1 MTNMNL
7 DKIFRDS
14 INEIKSKW
22 TLPKTGFL
30 SGGSIANLVWEKV
43 SGNKAV
49 INDID
54 IYHLH
59 SVIDKADEEELRQK
73 QNFQKKDKIVYED
86 YSGISINVKLSS
98 FYIIEKVS
106 TNGILNEIEYK
117 SNTEDP
123 QIIIESFDINCCQI
137 GYDLATDKF
146 YWTKEFEE
154 FLTTGEIRLV
164 NLSSPAHSAMR
175 LVKKQID
182 LSAKLP
188 ELELDI
194 IAYTL
199 SNGSF
204 LDTTKHRFKQRYAD
218 MFEKYMSGLESRFEL
233 IRDKDL
239 ELHLQMNKNVHDKM
253 YALKPKVNGLN
264 IDPSQK
270 VGLYQ
275 SKDFLFWV
283 RNILGNYDL
292 EKMWYNLHLIFDYN
306 LGMKNYLDCSP
317 TEEEVNLINRLATNA
332 PDCVRHLNGFPL
344 SRQLYIIKTLFD
356 KFKNDPIIAISI
368 LETYCIDYNVDI
380 ENEMDLLLLE
390 LSVRKKILEDPRDKV
405 RKILETQ
412 SEEYNNRSNSIDNLP
427 F

>member
-1 MTNMNL
+1 MNL
-7 DKIFRDS
+7 DKLFRDS
-14 INEIKSKW
+14 ITEIKSKW
-22 TLPKTGFL
+22 ILPKTGFL

-54 IYHLH
+54 IYHLN

-182 LSAKLP
+182 LNAKL
-188 ELELDI
+188 LDSELDI

-199 SNGSF
+199 YNGSF

-233 IRDKDL
+233 TRDEEL
-239 ELHLQMNKNVHDKM
+239 ELHLKMNKDVHDKI
-253 YALKPKVNGLN
+253 YVLKPKTTGLN
-264 IDPSQK
+264 IDPAQK
-270 VGLYQ
+270 IGLQ
-275 SKDFLFWV
+275 LSKDFLFWV
-283 RNILGNYDL
+283 RNIFGNLEL
-292 EKMWYNLHLIFDYN
+292 EKMWYKLHLVFDYN
-306 LGMKNYLDCSP
+306 LGIKNYLDYKP
-317 TEEEVNLINRLATNA
+317 TEKEINFFNRLLVNA
-332 PDCVRHLNGFPL
+332 SDCVRHLSGFPL
-344 SRQLYIIKTLFD
+344 SRQMYIVNTIFD
-356 KFKNDPIIAISI
+356 KFKDDPIVAISI
-368 LETYCIDYNVDI
+368 LETHCIDYNIDL
-380 ENEMDLLLLE
+380 ENDMDLLLLE
-390 LSVRKKILEDPRDKV
+390 LSVRKKILDDPRDKV
-405 RKILETQ
+405 RKIFEI
-412 SEEYNNRSNSIDNLP
+412 EESISQTVIIDKLP

>member
-1 MTNMNL
+1 MNL
-7 DKIFRDS
+7 DKLFRDS
-14 INEIKSKW
+14 ITEIKSKW
-22 TLPKTGFL
+22 VLPKTGFL
-30 SGGSIANLVWEKV
+30 SGGSLANLVWEKV

-59 SVIDKADEEELRQK
+59 SIIDKANEEELRQK

-86 YSGISINVKLSS
+86 YSGISINFKLSS

-123 QIIIESFDINCCQI
+123 KIIIESFDINCCQI

-182 LSAKLP
+182 LNTKLP

-199 SNGSF
+199 QNGSF
-204 LDTTKHRFKQRYAD
+204 LDTIKQRFKQRYAD

-233 IRDKDL
+233 NRDEEL
-239 ELHLQMNKNVHDKM
+239 ELHLQMNKNVHDKI

-264 IDPSQK
+264 IDPAQK
-270 VGLYQ
+270 IGLHL

-283 RNILGNYDL
+283 RNIFGNFEL
-292 EKMWYNLHLIFDYN
+292 EKMWYKLHLVFDYN
-306 LGMKNYLDCSP
+306 LGIKNYLDYKP
-317 TEEEVNLINRLATNA
+317 TEKEINFFNRLLVNA
-332 PDCVRHLNGFPL
+332 SDCVRHLSGFPL
-344 SRQLYIIKTLFD
+344 SRQMYIVNTIFD
-356 KFKNDPIIAISI
+356 KFKDDPIVAISI
-368 LETYCIDYNVDI
+368 LETHCIDYNIDL
-380 ENEMDLLLLE
+380 ENDMDLLLLE
-390 LSVRKKILEDPRDKV
+390 LSVRKKILDDPRDKV
-405 RKILETQ
+405 RKILETE
-412 SEEYNNRSNSIDNLP
+412 SEEYRSFGSIDILP
-427 F
+427 L

>member
-1 MTNMNL
+1 MNL
-7 DKIFRDS
+7 DKLFRDS

-22 TLPKTGFL
+22 ELPKTGFL

-43 SGNKAV
+43 SGNKAI

-59 SVIDKADEEELRQK
+59 SVIDKANEEELRQK
-73 QNFQKKDKIVYED
+73 QNFQKKDKVVYED
-86 YSGISINVKLSS
+86 YSGISINLKLST
-98 FYIIEKVS
+98 FYIIESVS

-117 SNTEDP
+117 SNTNDP

-137 GYDLATDKF
+137 GYDIEADKF

-154 FLTTGEIRLV
+154 FLNTGEIRLV

-182 LSAKLP
+182 LNAKLP
-188 ELELDI
+188 ELELDL

-199 SNGSF
+199 YNGSF
-204 LDTTKHRFKQRYAD
+204 SDTTKHRFKQRYAD
-218 MFEKYMSGLESRFEL
+218 MFEKYKTGLESRFEL
-233 IRDKDL
+233 VRDEEL
-239 ELHLQMNKNVHDKM
+239 EEHLRMNKNVYDKI
-253 YALKPKVNGLN
+253 YTLKPKVSGLD
-264 IDPSQK
+264 IDTAQK
-270 VGLYQ
+270 IGLHL
-275 SKDFLFWV
+275 SKDFIFWV
-283 RNILGNYDL
+283 RNIFGDFDL
-292 EKMWYNLHLIFDYN
+292 EKMWYKLHLIFDYN
-306 LGMKNYLDCSP
+306 LGIKTYLDCSP
-317 TEEEVNLINRLATNA
+317 TEPEVDLINRLVTYA

-368 LETYCIDYNVDI
+368 LETYCIDYNINI
-380 ENEMDLLLLE
+380 ENDMDLLLLE
-390 LSVRKKILEDPRDKV
+390 LAVRKKIIEDPRDKA
-405 RKILETQ
+405 RKILETE
-412 SEEYNNRSNSIDNLP
+412 SEEYKRGSIDDLP

>member
-1 MTNMNL
+1 MNL
-7 DKIFRDS
+7 DKLFRDS
-14 INEIKSKW
+14 ITEIKSKW
-22 TLPKTGFL
+22 ILPKTGFL
-30 SGGSIANLVWEKV
+30 SGGSLANLVWEKV

-54 IYHLH
+54 IYHLN

-86 YSGISINVKLSS
+86 YYGISINVKLSS

-182 LSAKLP
+182 LNAKL
-188 ELELDI
+188 LDSELDI

-199 SNGSF
+199 YNGSF

-233 IRDKDL
+233 TRDEEL
-239 ELHLQMNKNVHDKM
+239 ELHLKMNKDVHDKI
-253 YALKPKVNGLN
+253 YALKPKTTGLN
-264 IDPSQK
+264 IDPAQK
-270 VGLYQ
+270 IGLQ
-275 SKDFLFWV
+275 LSKDFLFWV
-283 RNILGNYDL
+283 RNIFGNLEL
-292 EKMWYNLHLIFDYN
+292 EKMWYKLHLVFDYN
-306 LGMKNYLDCSP
+306 LGIKNYLDYKP
-317 TEEEVNLINRLATNA
+317 TEKEINFFNRLLVNA
-332 PDCVRHLNGFPL
+332 SDCVRHLSGFPL
-344 SRQLYIIKTLFD
+344 SRQMYIVNTIFD
-356 KFKNDPIIAISI
+356 KFKDDPIVAISI
-368 LETYCIDYNVDI
+368 LETHCIDYNIDL
-380 ENEMDLLLLE
+380 ENDMDLLLLE
-390 LSVRKKILEDPRDKV
+390 LSVRKKILDDPRDKV
-405 RKILETQ
+405 RKIFEI
-412 SEEYNNRSNSIDNLP
+412 EESISQTVIIDKLP

>member
-1 MTNMNL
+1 MNL
-7 DKIFRDS
+7 DKLFRDS
-14 INEIKSKW
+14 ITEIKSKW
-22 TLPKTGFL
+22 ILPKTGFL
-30 SGGSIANLVWEKV
+30 SGGSLANLVWEKV

-54 IYHLH
+54 IYHLN

-86 YSGISINVKLSS
+86 YSGISVNVKLSS

-182 LSAKLP
+182 LNAKL
-188 ELELDI
+188 LDSELDI

-199 SNGSF
+199 YNGSF

-233 IRDKDL
+233 TRDEEL
-239 ELHLQMNKNVHDKM
+239 ELHLKMNKDVHDKI
-253 YALKPKVNGLN
+253 YALKPKTTGLN
-264 IDPSQK
+264 IDPAQK
-270 VGLYQ
+270 IGLQ
-275 SKDFLFWV
+275 LSKDFLFWV
-283 RNILGNYDL
+283 RNIFGNLEL
-292 EKMWYNLHLIFDYN
+292 EKMWYKLHLVFDYN
-306 LGMKNYLDCSP
+306 LGIKNYLDYKP
-317 TEEEVNLINRLATNA
+317 TEKEINFFNRLLVNA
-332 PDCVRHLNGFPL
+332 SDCVRHLSGFPL
-344 SRQLYIIKTLFD
+344 SRQMYIVNTIFD
-356 KFKNDPIIAISI
+356 KFKDDPIVAISI
-368 LETYCIDYNVDI
+368 LETHCIDYNIDL
-380 ENEMDLLLLE
+380 ENDMDLLLLE
-390 LSVRKKILEDPRDKV
+390 LSVRKKILDDPRDKV
-405 RKILETQ
+405 RKIFEI
-412 SEEYNNRSNSIDNLP
+412 EESISQTVIIDKLP

>member
-1 MTNMNL
+1 MNL

-22 TLPKTGFL
+22 ILPKTGFL

-54 IYHLH
+54 IYHLY
-59 SVIDKADEEELRQK
+59 SVIDKADEQELRQK

-86 YSGISINVKLSS
+86 YSGITVNVKLSS

-106 TNGILNEIEYK
+106 TTGILNEIEYK

-137 GYDLATDKF
+137 GYDLSKDKF

-154 FLTTGEIRLV
+154 FLTTGEIKLI

-182 LSAKLP
+182 LNAKLP

-199 SNGSF
+199 KNGSF

-233 IRDKDL
+233 VRDEEL
-239 ELHLQMNKNVHDKM
+239 EIYLQTNKNVHDKM
-253 YALKPKVNGLN
+253 YVLKAKVDGLN
-264 IDPSQK
+264 INPGQK
-270 VGLYQ
+270 VGLLQ
-275 SKDFLFWV
+275 SKDFLFWI
-283 RNILGNYDL
+283 RNIFGNYDL
-292 EKMWYNLHLIFDYN
+292 EKMWYKLHLIFDYN
-306 LGMKNYLDCSP
+306 LGINYLDCKS
-317 TEEEVNLINRLATNA
+317 TEEEVNLINRLTTNA
-332 PDCVRHLNGFPL
+332 PDCVRHLNGFTL
-344 SRQLYIIKTLFD
+344 SRQLYIVKTLFD
-356 KFKNDPIIAISI
+356 KFKDDPIIAISI

-390 LSVRKKILEDPRDKV
+390 LSVRKKILDDPRDKV
-405 RKILETQ
+405 RKILQTD
-412 SEEYNNRSNSIDNLP
+412 SEEYRSFGSIDILP
-427 F
+427 FQLG